1 MAKKKAHSSVSK
13 KQVAAK
19 DSPRPTTSAK
29 TKPAS
34 PGAGRQRKSAVGAKA
49 AQQVEFKITH
59 DQIARRAYEIWL
71 AQGRPAGRAVQ
82 NWLEAESQLRAAA
95 SA

>member
-1 MAKKKAHSSVSK
+1 MAKKKARSSVSK

-19 DSPRPTTSAK
+19 DSPKPTTSAK
-29 TKPAS
+29 TKLTS
-34 PGAGRQRKSAVGAKA
+34 SGAGRQRESAVGAKA

-59 DQIARRAYEIWL
+59 DQIAQRAYEIWL
-71 AQGRPAGRAVQ
+71 AQGRPPGQEQR
-82 NWLEAESQLRAAA
+82 NWYEAETELRAGA